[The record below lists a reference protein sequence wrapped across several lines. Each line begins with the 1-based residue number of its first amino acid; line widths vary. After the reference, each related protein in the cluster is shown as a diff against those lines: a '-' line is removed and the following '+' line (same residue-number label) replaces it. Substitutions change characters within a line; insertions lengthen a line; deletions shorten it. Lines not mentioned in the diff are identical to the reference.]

1 MTTDSSAIRS
11 ILEKPTRLIAPS
23 DSPADIEPESDYQA
37 YAQGRVSRR
46 PQLTLSV
53 RQPDGSARVFAYSYL
68 YAIESSEPGAGFTL
82 DFSQHKVKIEGRNLQ
97 ILFRYLC
104 QHRVAEIRVASR
116 TQCFEISDEEP
127 VVDRV
132 EVSAT

>member
-11 ILEKPTRLIAPS
+11 ILEKPARIVPS
-23 DSPADIEPESDYQA
+23 VDSQVESESDSDYQA

-46 PQLTLSV
+46 PQLTLV
-53 RQPDGSARVFAYSYL
+53 IRQPDGSARAFAYSYL
-68 YAIESSEPGAGFTL
+68 YGIESSEPGTEFTL
-82 DFSQHKVKIEGRNLQ
+82 DFSQNKVKIEGRNLQ

-116 TQCFEISDEEP
+116 TQCFEISDDEP
-127 VVDRV
+127 VVLRV
-132 EVSAT
+132 QVSGS